1 MIKITNKGA
10 KAWVTF
16 TYTPDEG
23 VERVDLCGE
32 WSDWKDEA
40 MKQKKNG
47 DFSITKVIKTGE
59 NYEFGYKIDG
69 EDWAVEAMCPVT
81 TSPFYTENSIL
92 EL

>member
-1 MIKITNKGA
+1 MIKITKKGV

-16 TYTPDEG
+16 THTPDEN
-23 VERVDLCGE
+23 VKSVDLSGE
-32 WSDWKDEA
+32 WSDWKDEP

-47 DFSITKVIKTGE
+47 DYSITKVIKTGE
-59 NYEFGYKIDG
+59 NYEFGYKINGD
-69 EDWAVEAMCPVT
+69 EWIVESMCPVT